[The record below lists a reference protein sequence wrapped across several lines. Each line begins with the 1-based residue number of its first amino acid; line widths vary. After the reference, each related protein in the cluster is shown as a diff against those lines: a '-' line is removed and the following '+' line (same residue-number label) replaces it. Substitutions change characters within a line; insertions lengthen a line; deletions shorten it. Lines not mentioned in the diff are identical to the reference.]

1 MFRILVSG
9 RVFYIN
15 KIPKKLPQGFLT
27 PSPKVPLLSRLVR
40 FLDRRPWMI
49 LQAENKK
56 KTSQVPTIP
65 QKKVDVGQFCSQ
77 FKKKKVPPLDMLYPI
92 MFFFEWRL
100 KWLGIT
106 PIATHGR
113 SGPGWRF
120 FLPFR
125 RVTVRRLAAP
135 KRPFQSY
142 GPRSLLMKRRQN
154 LLGEVVHIERF
165 LMVFLGLRNEKFG
178 QKLKVDT
185 VYCVYS

>member
-77 FKKKKVPPLDMLYPI
+77 FKKKKGPPFGYVVSHHVFFRMAPEVTWNHPHCNPWQKRTWVAFFPPLPTSHGAPVSSSKTTIPKLWTSVIVDEASSELVGGSCAYREVFNG
-92 MFFFEWRL
+92 FFGV
-100 KWLGIT
+100 K
-106 PIATHGR
+106 
-113 SGPGWRF
+113 
-120 FLPFR
+120 
-125 RVTVRRLAAP
+125 
-135 KRPFQSY
+135 K
-142 GPRSLLMKRRQN
+142 
-154 LLGEVVHIERF
+154 
-165 LMVFLGLRNEKFG
+165 
-178 QKLKVDT
+178 
-185 VYCVYS
+185 